1 MTNPLHLWFMPTPKP
16 SHVIREV
23 EQVEDDLALLDLMLD
38 DMGKTSRL
46 YQPTNYWKHY
56 ERGLLPELRSLGLHD
71 FRRRQKSVLKS
82 FGAVDVYPK
91 DILNILQIRLLY
103 NKFVLRIPGWKRM
116 MEKLAKSS
124 TNWIVSR
131 PEWYQRMSMRNFNRV
146 EAMGIQAN
154 ACPLRDLN
162 FSLAGNPED
171 VFLVNGKP
179 YTDSMLYYYLRYAYV
194 ARFVDFSKI
203 NVVVELGAGSGKN
216 IEILAKAHP
225 HLTILNFDIAPQL
238 YVTEQYL
245 KKALG
250 SRVVSYRDTRDLN
263 FAQLEKS
270 KVYCLGAWDIP
281 SIAGVPVDLFWN
293 SASFQEMEPDVVLN
307 YLHFVNASSAVVYL
321 MEKFDGKEVAKSEA
335 HKGVLQP
342 ILLKHYQ
349 EGLSQFELVHR
360 QDCMY
365 PSGKKLWFGYQDSI
379 WRKIK

>member
-1 MTNPLHLWFMPTPKP
+1 MTNPLHLWFMPKP
-16 SHVIREV
+16 NFQSRSIVV
-23 EQVEDDLALLDLMLD
+23 EQVQDDEALLDMMLA
-38 DMGKTSRL
+38 DMAAASPM

-56 ERGLLPELRSLGLHD
+56 ERGLLPELRSKGLHD
-71 FRRRQKSVLKS
+71 FRRRQKSILKS
-82 FGAVDVYPK
+82 FGAVDIFPK

-103 NKFVLRIPGWKRM
+103 NKYVLQIPGWKRM

-131 PEWYQRMSMRNFNRV
+131 PEWYQRVSMRNFNRV
-146 EAMGIQAN
+146 EAMGIQSSAF
-154 ACPLRDLN
+154 PLRDLPL
-162 FSLAGNPED
+162 SLAGNPED
-171 VFLVNGKP
+171 VFWVNGNP

-203 NVVVELGAGSGKN
+203 NTVVELGAGSGKN

-245 KKALG
+245 KQALG
-250 SRVVSYRDTRDLN
+250 SRVVSYRETRDLN
-263 FAQLEKS
+263 FSKLEKG
-270 KVYCLGAWDIP
+270 KVYCLGAWDFP
-281 SIAGVPVDLFWN
+281 SLSSIQIDLFWN

-307 YLHFVNASSAVVYL
+307 YLKYVNASASHVYL

-349 EGLSQFELVHR
+349 QGLTHFELMHR

-379 WRKIK
+379 WRKVK